1 MKKTRGVSLDPASL
15 ISPGDAVQY
24 TQELVDSLKEIA
36 LGQNHLK
43 LAELLAAASAEAAR
57 LAASLASRPDSTFS

>member
-1 MKKTRGVSLDPASL
+1 MKKLRVMGTDPVPP

-36 LGQNHLK
+36 LRQNHLK
-43 LAELLAAASAEAAR
+43 LAELLAAASGEAAQ
-57 LAASLASRPDSTFS
+57 LAAALRPDSQLR